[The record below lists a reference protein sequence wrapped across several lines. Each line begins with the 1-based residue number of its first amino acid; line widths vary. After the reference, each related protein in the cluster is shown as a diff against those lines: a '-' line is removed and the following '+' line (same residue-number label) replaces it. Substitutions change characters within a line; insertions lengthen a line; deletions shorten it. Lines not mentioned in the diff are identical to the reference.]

1 MFIFIFQSIWLFIDD
16 LAGKGLDMLIIGK
29 FFFYKM
35 PELTEKVLPLT
46 VLLSSILTFG
56 NFSEHYE
63 FAAMKASGISLQRA
77 MLGIIIF
84 MVGLG
89 GVTFYFANNVIPAS
103 EQKIFYLRRNI
114 AKLKPA
120 IAIAEGVF
128 SDFESA
134 DIRP

>member
-1 MFIFIFQSIWLFIDD
+1 LRILDKYILSRFLFN
-16 LAGKGLDMLIIGK
+16 LISIGK

-56 NFSEHYE
+56 NFAEHYE
-63 FAAMKASGISLQRA
+63 FAAMKASGISLQRS
-77 MLGIIIF
+77 MLSIIIF
-84 MVGLG
+84 MIGLG

-128 SDFESA
+128 RCNYSSKNKNQYQL
-134 DIRP
+134 